1 MCGVSAKAQGSAS
14 PFASVS
20 YGYDAAG
27 RIISSTQTTDSVAY
41 PFSYIYD
48 LSGKV
53 EAVTLPSGRT
63 LTSCYDRAGRV
74 RSVTGVKSGESARAY
89 VSQASYDSGGGLDRA
104 LLGNGR
110 WEDRDYNE
118 RKQIISIKLG
128 STQGAGDLLALGF
141 GYGAT
146 NNNGNVLSQTITRP
160 GFSATQTYAYDAYN
174 RIQKVQEGTD
184 FRDFAYKEPGNLY
197 VPSWSTGAGWAP
209 ASFTPVSAAWFD
221 GNNRMV
227 NAVLGIQYDAAG
239 NQTAIGGFAFAYD
252 AENRLVSSTLNSIT
266 TTYAYDGE
274 GRRVKKSTGGSTVT
288 FVYDA
293 FGRLAAEYGGTADPV
308 GTEYLTA
315 DHLGSTRLVTSSS
328 GAERRCLDYLPFGEQ
343 MTQGMGGRGSCY
355 ASATEPRVKFTG
367 KERDAETGLDY
378 FEARYLSSAQGRF
391 TGGDEPLVDQQA
403 DDPQSWNLYSYV
415 RNNPL
420 RFIDPTGQACVVRSD
435 GSEYDD
441 DSGGQSCADV
451 KKDNENLKP
460 SATVTGEAGN
470 VVIALALNTFFAL
483 DNVANDY
490 FRFLTDAMGVQ
501 PSYMQNTP
509 TNEGVT
515 GNVASA
521 AVFVGTTLN
530 PRGLLTNTRTRLL
543 QSAQNPKL
551 RNIIGNL
558 YRPGATV
565 GSGGTADAIRSELAT
580 GVLLSPKGHFL
591 KGVESRTALQ
601 RLYRDPSL
609 NPSDSQIVKEL
620 LIDLQNALS
629 GR

>member
-1 MCGVSAKAQGSAS
+1 MTAQANELARMATSAASMMGS
-14 PFASVS
+14 
-20 YGYDAAG
+20 D
-27 RIISSTQTTDSVAY
+27 
-41 PFSYIYD
+41 
-48 LSGKV
+48 
-53 EAVTLPSGRT
+53 
-63 LTSCYDRAGRV
+63 
-74 RSVTGVKSGESARAY
+74 
-89 VSQASYDSGGGLDRA
+89 
-104 LLGNGR
+104 
-110 WEDRDYNE
+110 
-118 RKQIISIKLG
+118 
-128 STQGAGDLLALGF
+128 
-141 GYGAT
+141 
-146 NNNGNVLSQTITRP
+146 
-160 GFSATQTYAYDAYN
+160 N
-174 RIQKVQEGTD
+174 RIQKVLEGTD

-197 VPSWSTGAGWAP
+197 VPSWSAGAGWAP
-209 ASFTPVSAAWFD
+209 GSFTPASPSWFD

-227 NAVLGIQYDAAG
+227 NAALGIQYDAAG
-239 NQTAIGGFAFAYD
+239 NQTAIGGFTFAYD
-252 AENRLVSSTLNSIT
+252 TENRLVSSTLNGVV

-315 DHLGSTRLVTSSS
+315 DHLGSTRLITSST

-343 MTQGMGGRGSCY
+343 MPQGMGGRGSCH
-355 ASATEPRVKFTG
+355 ASANEPRLKFTG
-367 KERDAETGLDY
+367 KERDQETGLDY
-378 FEARYLSSAQGRF
+378 FGARYYSGAQGRF
-391 TGGDEPLVDQQA
+391 TSADEPFLDQSP

-451 KKDNENLKP
+451 KKDNKNLKP

-470 VVIALALNTFFAL
+470 VAIALALNTFFAL
-483 DNVANDY
+483 DNAANDY

-509 TNEGVT
+509 TNAGVT
-515 GNVASA
+515 GNVAAA

-530 PRGLLTNTRTRLL
+530 PRGLLTDTRTRLL

-591 KGVESRTALQ
+591 KGVESQTALQ

-609 NPSDSQIVKEL
+609 NPSDRQIVKEL
-620 LIDLQNALS
+620 LIELQNALS